1 MRYSFEPERERGIL
15 QRRRPTYGGSPIIA
29 RPPGRGTISAAR
41 FALFFTGA
49 AWLAYLVEQ
58 AMRVSE
64 SDMSARTLLE
74 TGVYLVIVTALTG
87 SASAYL
93 LARLG
98 YFERI
103 KNHQR
108 VPRSTID
115 AALEGAAPLLT
126 VIIPSYREDERV
138 IRQTLLS
145 AALQEYPDLRVV
157 LLTDDPPNPTDPAH
171 MQTLS
176 RARAL
181 PGVIADELRE
191 PRRRFEA
198 ALAAFD
204 HDRTPN
210 PAADAPTLAGL
221 AESYDAAADWF
232 RGKCDSQE
240 RQDHSDEFLVI
251 EFLGRME
258 ADFRATAEAVR
269 AAMADSTAVLSRQR
283 ARQLY
288 QRLVN
293 TFSAEVTSFERKQY
307 ASLSHEANKA
317 MNLNSYLGLMGGSYC
332 VVDSPG
338 GRVLIDAGTRTP
350 DLVVPNTDYVLT
362 LDADSILLPEY
373 CLRLVYF
380 MEQPENSRVAVVQT
394 PYSAYRG
401 ARSNIE
407 RISGATTDIQHIVHQ
422 GLTRYDAT
430 FWVGANAVIRKPA
443 LDELE
448 EIEDEAGFPIRR
460 YIKDRTV
467 IEDTESSI
475 DLRAKGWSLYN
486 YPERLS
492 YSATPPDF
500 GSLVIQRQRWANGG
514 LVILPKLWRLLRR
527 REPGVARPG
536 VAEMF
541 LRTNY
546 LASISWASLGL
557 LLLLFY
563 PFDGQLLSRFAVV
576 TALPYFWTMSSDLAR
591 SGYRRTDI
599 FRIYGFNLL
608 LLPVNL
614 MGTIQSIVQGI
625 GGQKMAFARTP
636 KVMNRTVAPISFIV
650 IPVLL
655 IVWSART
662 LVLDIET
669 EAYTH
674 GAFAAA
680 NLFMTLYGVLAF
692 IGPRAMLIDLF
703 VNAKAFVYRPAK
715 PQPARREVPHWASVL
730 YVGSS
735 VPEEVE
741 RSAPLAVA
749 LAAQDQFATRTAV
762 TAVDDL
768 AERDQR
774 ARERVRALERGV
786 APTTPGARLEGAGPW
801 Q

>member
-1 MRYSFEPERERGIL
+1 MRYSFEAERKRGFAG
-15 QRRRPTYGGSPIIA
+15 RRRPTYGGSPIIA
-29 RPPGRGTISAAR
+29 KAPGRGTISAAR

-58 AMRVSE
+58 SLRLAETGASP
-64 SDMSARTLLE
+64 RTLAE
-74 TGVYLVIVTALTG
+74 TGVYLVIVTALTA

-115 AALEGAAPLLT
+115 AHFEKSEPTLT
-126 VIIPSYREDERV
+126 VIVPSYREDERV

-145 AALQEYPDLRVV
+145 AALQEYPNLRVV
-157 LLTDDPPNPTDPAH
+157 LLTDDPPNPTDPDH
-171 MQTLS
+171 ILTLS

-181 PGVIADELRE
+181 PGLIADELRE
-191 PRRRFEA
+191 PRRRFEE
-198 ALAAFD
+198 ALEAFD
-204 HDRTPN
+204 RDRTPN
-210 PAADAPTLAGL
+210 PAADERVLTLL
-221 AESYDAAADWF
+221 AEHYEAAADWF
-232 RGKCDSQE
+232 ARVCMAQP

-258 ADFRATAEAVR
+258 LDFRATT
-269 AAMADSTAVLSRQR
+269 AALLSAATDATAIISRQR
-283 ARQLY
+283 VRQLY
-288 QRLVN
+288 VRLVR
-293 TFSAEVTSFERKQY
+293 TFTAEITSFERKQY

-317 MNLNSYLGLMGGSYC
+317 MNLNSYLGLMGGSYS

-338 GRVLIDAGTRTP
+338 GRVLIDAGSRAP

-380 MEQPENSRVAVVQT
+380 MEQPENARVAVVQT

-401 ARSNIE
+401 AESHIE
-407 RISGATTDIQHIVHQ
+407 RIAGATTDIQHIVHQ

-430 FWVGANAVIRKPA
+430 FWVGANAVIRKSA

-475 DLRAKGWSLYN
+475 DLRARGWTLHN

-514 LVILPKLWRLLRR
+514 LVILPKLLRLLRR
-527 REPGVARPG
+527 REPGVPRPG
-536 VAEMF
+536 AAELF

-591 SGYRRTDI
+591 SGYGRTDI
-599 FRIYGFNLL
+599 LRIYGFNLL

-614 MGTIQSIVQGI
+614 VGTAQSIVQGI

-636 KVMNRTVAPISFIV
+636 KVMNRTVAPILFIV
-650 IPVLL
+650 VPVLL

-662 LVLDIET
+662 LVMDLDT
-669 EAYTH
+669 GAYTH

-680 NLFMTLYGVLAF
+680 NLFMTLYAVLAF
-692 IGPRAMLIDLF
+692 IGPRAMLVDLF

-715 PQPARREVPHWASVL
+715 PVQQRREVPHWATVL

-735 VPEEVE
+735 VAEEVE

-749 LAAQDQFATRTAV
+749 LAAHDQVGARTPV
-762 TAVDDL
+762 GTIDDL

-786 APTTPGARLEGAGPW
+786 AAPGAGAQVEGAGPW